1 MFWSPFG
8 GNPEIIFD
16 SHVCT
21 KEASS
26 LDSTGIISLLQNTK
40 HGLLLVE
47 MMITTLRYDEARR
60 TKVRTYATPWL
71 AGWLAGTS
79 LSHTCFLLH
88 LLSLLTFPP
97 SVFFR
102 QTIHQLSRC
111 IIISRKYSF
120 VLIPRYITLLCI
132 TTNRTRLNL
141 LYSTC
146 HFPSNT
152 AATIPFTSSYH
163 FHTITSPLPSPPPAP
178 PHYPA
183 HRKKHIQRVNKIHK
197 WRKHRELL
205 LGLDVFHCL
214 GD

>member
-1 MFWSPFG
+1 MSSKNRYEVNICCFLPSHGHLMFWSPFG

-60 TKVRTYATPWL
+60 TKVLTRRR
-71 AGWLAGTS
+71 GWLAGTS

-120 VLIPRYITLLCI
+120 VLIPRYITLL
-132 TTNRTRLNL
+132 
-141 LYSTC
+141 
-146 HFPSNT
+146 
-152 AATIPFTSSYH
+152 
-163 FHTITSPLPSPPPAP
+163 
-178 PHYPA
+178 
-183 HRKKHIQRVNKIHK
+183 
-197 WRKHRELL
+197 
-205 LGLDVFHCL
+205 
-214 GD
+214 